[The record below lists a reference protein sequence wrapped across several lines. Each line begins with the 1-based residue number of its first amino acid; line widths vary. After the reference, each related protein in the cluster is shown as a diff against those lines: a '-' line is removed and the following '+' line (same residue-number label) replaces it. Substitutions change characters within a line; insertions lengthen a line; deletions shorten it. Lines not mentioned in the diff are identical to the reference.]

1 MNVAAV
7 LLPSEISV
15 IRTEAHTERTGPGLR
30 GVTPAGVHAEIR
42 AAEPAKVM
50 VHADETHSA
59 WAKNDPLSS
68 DF

>member
-1 MNVAAV
+1 M
-7 LLPSEISV
+7 LLLFSYLLKFLSSELKL
-15 IRTEAHTERTGPGLR
+15 TLKGLDLAFG
-30 GVTPAGVHAEIR
+30 GVTPAGVHAETR